1 MNLSNNSQDKRK
13 HNEKLLSVLSETFA
27 CLARN
32 KITGDKKMSTEVV
45 TGLAPETV
53 TDWSVYTI
61 DSIQRFK
68 ETEFRC
74 KCGKCTEA
82 DVSLEFADKLFE
94 ARKISHPVVFNF
106 TSGCRCPEHNRS
118 EGGRPT
124 SDHLTPL
131 CEGADIITRTDSDRY
146 AIIGACMA
154 VGLRI
159 KIYRNKNIV
168 HVGLG
173 KRNVAKLFMIG

>member
-1 MNLSNNSQDKRK
+1 MG
-13 HNEKLLSVLSETFA
+13 T
-27 CLARN
+27 
-32 KITGDKKMSTEVV
+32 
-45 TGLAPETV
+45 ETV

-68 ETEFRC
+68 ESEFRC

-82 DVSLEFADKLFE
+82 DMSLEFVNKLFE

-106 TSGCRCPEHNRS
+106 TSCGRCTEHNRS
-118 EGGRPT
+118 VGGRPN

-131 CEGADIITRTDSDRY
+131 GEGADIITRTDSDRY

-159 KIYRNKNIV
+159 KIYKDKNIV

-173 KRNVAKLFMIG
+173 KRNLQKIFMIG